1 MRLILKVPELCK
13 LMARTDLTLL
23 THDGKE
29 QLKML
34 LRAIPQLERISAK
47 MEDPKVENWI
57 KIDSS

>member
-1 MRLILKVPELCK
+1 
-13 LMARTDLTLL
+13 MARTDLTLL